1 MVELQTLGAVQR
13 HENNIVR
20 GAVDGINVGNERNLR
35 EEAGKGRLVRLLL
48 VLRDLI
54 FQFQNV
60 VDAVIRLLG
69 LLGAKLVVI
78 AGSL

>member
-1 MVELQTLGAVQR
+1 MVELQALGAVQC
-13 HENNIVR
+13 HENDIVR
-20 GAVDGINVGNERNLR
+20 GAVNGIDVRHERDLR
-35 EEAGKGRLVRLLL
+35 EEAGQRRLVRLLF
-48 VLRDLI
+48 VLCDLI